1 MSIQETLQNEI
12 EDSKDGLNAHKKT
25 VLTNEISPKGLNQ

>member
-1 MSIQETLQNEI
+1 MSIQQALQKEI
-12 EDSKDGLNAHKKT
+12 KDTKSGSNAHKKI